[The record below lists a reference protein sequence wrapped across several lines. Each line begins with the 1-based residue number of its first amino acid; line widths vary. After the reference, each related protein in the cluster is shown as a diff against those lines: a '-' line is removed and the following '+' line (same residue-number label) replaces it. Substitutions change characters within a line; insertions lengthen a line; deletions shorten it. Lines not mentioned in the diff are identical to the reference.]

1 MNSPVR
7 PIFNE
12 SVVKKNR
19 FMDTVNSIRDPLEKL
34 TGHRNGLKKKK
45 KKCQNADTAFII
57 SIQMGTK
64 CVFGGCLSLLG
75 LDILIGSSI

>member
-1 MNSPVR
+1 
-7 PIFNE
+7 
-12 SVVKKNR
+12 
-19 FMDTVNSIRDPLEKL
+19 MDIVNSTWDPLKKF
-34 TGHRNGLKKKK
+34 TGHRNGRFKTIKKKS
-45 KKCQNADTAFII
+45 QNIDTTFII

>member
-1 MNSPVR
+1 
-7 PIFNE
+7 
-12 SVVKKNR
+12 
-19 FMDTVNSIRDPLEKL
+19 MDTVNCTRDPLEKL

-45 KKCQNADTAFII
+45 KKKKSKNADTAFII
-57 SIQMGTK
+57 SIQMDTK